1 MAITTRDKKRAL
13 LNAFGKKYGN
23 RFTILENDGGY
34 VLYDKEQDAKL
45 TSQSY
50 GKYIGKIYLASS
62 GDYYVYREIHYHNV
76 DDLLKAIEEYN
87 ATLPFDVEIYN
98 PIFKPSYK
106 IEAALSQYLRS
117 LGFVSPTH
125 YGEAYQ
131 LKDLYG
137 RDICCILYEV
147 EDDCSGKVTR
157 FVNNSQWQE
166 CEFTDLDSAV
176 AAVNSL
182 VATYL
187 ACVQA
192 QVMNVLNLLMS
203 SRATEILD
211 HTIANNGLSEYIT
224 DAKEKAIVYLE
235 QELKRLK
242 GE

>member
-1 MAITTRDKKRAL
+1 MTTTQKRKVLFNAL
-13 LNAFGKKYGN
+13 GD
-23 RFTILENDGGY
+23 RFTTIEHDGGY
-34 VLYDKEQDAKL
+34 LLFDKEQEAHL
-45 TSQSY
+45 TQQSY

-87 ATLPFDVEIYN
+87 ATLPFDIEIYN

-117 LGFVSPTH
+117 LGFVSPK
-125 YGEAYQ
+125 YRDEAYQ

-157 FVNNSQWQE
+157 YVNNAQWQE

-187 ACVQA
+187 SCVQA
-192 QVMNVLNLLMS
+192 QVMNALNRLMS
-203 SRATEILD
+203 SRAAIILD
-211 HTIANNGLSEYIT
+211 HTIADNGLSEYVT
-224 DAKEKAIVYLE
+224 DAKGKAIVYLE

-242 GE
+242 EE